1 MNRIRLVAIVCLMLA
16 THFMANAQQTEK
28 HHFKHQ
34 GIDRTYWMYIPEG
47 LPAQAPL
54 VFVLHGYGGKAE
66 GYCPQMIETAQKYGF
81 AVCYPQGE
89 KAPKGKTGWNV
100 GYPKQEGMKTDDIDF
115 ICDLAKH
122 VQKKFNLSRQNT
134 FYSGMSNGG
143 EICYIMAMQRPETFA
158 AYASIAG
165 LTMEWAYRSMS
176 PKMAVPLMEVHG
188 TADKTS
194 MWEGDPHNTGG
205 WGAYISVPLAV
216 GVWASEAKCTYTEVT
231 ELPQK
236 GENKVILHR
245 HLGGTPA
252 WKDGPATE
260 VRLYEVVGGKHSWAH
275 KDMDTCEE
283 IWKFFSMYLRS

>member
-1 MNRIRLVAIVCLMLA
+1 MKTVRLLA
-16 THFMANAQQTEK
+16 VVIILSVTHFIANAQQTVK
-28 HHFKHQ
+28 YHFRHQ
-34 GIDRTYWMYIPEG
+34 GVNRTYWMYIPEN
-47 LPAQAPL
+47 LSPQAPL

-66 GYCPQMIETAQKYGF
+66 GYCPQMIETAKKYGF

-122 VQKKFNLSRQNT
+122 VQKKFNLSKVNT

-158 AYASIAG
+158 AYASVAG

-176 PKMAVPLMEVHG
+176 PKTAVPLMEIHG

-194 MWEGDPHNTGG
+194 MWEGDPHNAGG
-205 WGAYISVPLAV
+205 WGKYISVPHAV
-216 GVWASEAKCTYTEVT
+216 GVWSSKAKCTHTEVT
-231 ELPQK
+231 ELPKK
-236 GENKVILHR
+236 GEHKVILHR

-252 WKDGPATE
+252 WKGGPETE

-275 KDMDTCEE
+275 NDMDTCEE
-283 IWKFFSMYLRS
+283 IWKFFSKYLR

>member
-1 MNRIRLVAIVCLMLA
+1 MKTVRILAAICLALA
-16 THFMANAQQTEK
+16 IQFSAFAQKAEK
-28 HHFKHQ
+28 YHFKHQ
-34 GIDRTYWMYIPEG
+34 GIERTYWMYVPEG

-89 KAPKGKTGWNV
+89 KDPNGKAGWNV
-100 GYPKQEGMKTDDIDF
+100 GYPKQEGMNTDDIDF
-115 ICDLAKH
+115 ICDLANH

-143 EICYIMAMQRPETFA
+143 EVCYIMAMQRPETFA
-158 AYASIAG
+158 AYASVAG
-165 LTMEWAYRSMS
+165 LTMEWAYKSMS
-176 PKMAVPLMEVHG
+176 PKKAVPLMEIHG

-216 GVWASEAKCTYTEVT
+216 GLLLRAQIRKCSRRKEPT
-231 ELPQK
+231 
-236 GENKVILHR
+236 
-245 HLGGTPA
+245 
-252 WKDGPATE
+252 
-260 VRLYEVVGGKHSWAH
+260 
-275 KDMDTCEE
+275 TCLVLFHE
-283 IWKFFSMYLRS
+283 

>member
-1 MNRIRLVAIVCLMLA
+1 
-16 THFMANAQQTEK
+16 
-28 HHFKHQ
+28 
-34 GIDRTYWMYIPEG
+34 MYIPEN

-66 GYCPQMIETAQKYGF
+66 GYCPQMIETAKKYGF

-122 VQKKFNLSRQNT
+122 VQKKFNLSKVNT

-143 EICYIMAMQRPETFA
+143 EICYIMAMKRPETFA
-158 AYASIAG
+158 AYASVAG

-176 PKMAVPLMEVHG
+176 PKNAVPLMEIHG

-194 MWEGDPHNTGG
+194 MWEGDPHNAGG
-205 WGAYISVPLAV
+205 WGKYISVPHAV
-216 GVWASEAKCTYTEVT
+216 GVWSSKAKCTHTEVT
-231 ELPQK
+231 ELPKK
-236 GENKVILHR
+236 GEHKVILHR

-252 WKDGPATE
+252 WKGGPETE

-275 KDMDTCEE
+275 NDMDTCEE
-283 IWKFFSMYLRS
+283 IWKFFSKYLR

>member
-1 MNRIRLVAIVCLMLA
+1 MKTVRLLA
-16 THFMANAQQTEK
+16 VVIILSVTHFIANAQQTVK
-28 HHFKHQ
+28 HHFRHQ
-34 GIDRTYWMYIPEG
+34 GVNRTYWMYIPEN
-47 LPAQAPL
+47 LPPQAPL

-66 GYCPQMIETAQKYGF
+66 GYCPQMIETAKKYGF

-122 VQKKFNLSRQNT
+122 VQKKFNLSKVNT

-143 EICYIMAMQRPETFA
+143 EICYIMAMKRPETFA
-158 AYASIAG
+158 AYASVAG

-176 PKMAVPLMEVHG
+176 PKNAVPLMEIHG

-194 MWEGDPHNTGG
+194 MWEGDPHNAGG
-205 WGAYISVPLAV
+205 WGKYISVPHAV
-216 GVWASEAKCTYTEVT
+216 GVWSSKAKCTHTEVT
-231 ELPQK
+231 ELPKK
-236 GENKVILHR
+236 GEHKVILHR

-252 WKDGPATE
+252 WKGGPETE

-275 KDMDTCEE
+275 NDMDTCEE
-283 IWKFFSMYLRS
+283 IWKFFSKYLR

>member
-1 MNRIRLVAIVCLMLA
+1 MKTVRLLA
-16 THFMANAQQTEK
+16 VVIILSVTHFIANAQQTVK
-28 HHFKHQ
+28 HHFRHQ
-34 GIDRTYWMYIPEG
+34 GVNRTYWMYIPEN
-47 LPAQAPL
+47 LPPQAPL

-66 GYCPQMIETAQKYGF
+66 GYCPQMIETAKKYGF

-122 VQKKFNLSRQNT
+122 VQKKFNLSKVNT

-158 AYASIAG
+158 AYASVAG

-176 PKMAVPLMEVHG
+176 PKTAVPLMEIHG

-194 MWEGDPHNTGG
+194 MWEGDPHNAGG
-205 WGAYISVPLAV
+205 WGKYISVPHAV
-216 GVWASEAKCTYTEVT
+216 GVWSSKAKCTHTEVT
-231 ELPQK
+231 ELPKK
-236 GENKVILHR
+236 GEHKVILHR

-252 WKDGPATE
+252 WKGGPETE

-275 KDMDTCEE
+275 NDMDTCEE
-283 IWKFFSMYLRS
+283 IWKFFSMYLR

>member
-1 MNRIRLVAIVCLMLA
+1 MKTRLLIALCLLVSIGA
-16 THFMANAQQTEK
+16 SAQEKYHFR
-28 HHFKHQ
+28 HQ
-34 GIDRTYWMYIPEG
+34 GLDRTYWMYIPEG
-47 LPAQAPL
+47 IQEQAPL
-54 VFVLHGYGGKAE
+54 VFVLHGYSGKAE
-66 GYCPQMIETAQKYGF
+66 GYCPQMIETAKLHRF

-115 ICDLAKH
+115 ICDLAGH
-122 VQKKFNLSRQNT
+122 VCRKFNLSRKNT
-134 FYSGMSNGG
+134 FFSGMSNGG
-143 EICYIMAMQRPETFA
+143 EMCYIMAMQRPEAFS

-176 PKMAVPLMEVHG
+176 PKKAVPLMEIHG

-194 MWEGDPHNTGG
+194 MWEGDPDNKGG

-216 GVWASEAKCTYTEVT
+216 GVWAAEAKCTHTEVT
-231 ELPQK
+231 ELPLK
-236 GENKVILHR
+236 NNKVILHR

-252 WKDGPATE
+252 WKDGPAIE
-260 VRLYEVVGGKHSWAH
+260 VRLYEVIGGKHSWAH

-283 IWKFFSMYLRS
+283 IWNFFSRYLR